1 MKKVYV
7 SILAAVIP
15 AMSFAQ
21 SAIDVSAI
29 DAYTLGHSELRG
41 TARFMSMGGA
51 FTALGGDLST
61 LNQNPAGIGVYRSSE
76 VGATL
81 DINFQ
86 STKTD
91 PSFAGFPFKESQ
103 TKAYCNNFGYVGT
116 AYLGG
121 SMPTFSWG
129 VTYNRTA
136 SFDRIYSGY
145 NPSTN
150 VSLSDYI
157 ASFTTNAGVNFKD
170 MDFGSG
176 ENGYN
181 PYLDSDPSIDWLSIL
196 AYSSWMINPTGNNT
210 YQGLSG
216 NGTVGDAMFNV
227 RERGN
232 IDEYNISFG
241 GNIEN
246 IVNWGISF
254 GITDLD
260 YTRLTYYSESM
271 ENALIPNA
279 SNGQTRGD
287 AGFELTNYKHISG
300 SGWNIKAGVIIKPI
314 NEFRIG
320 LAVHTPTWYRLDQ
333 SFDANVNYSYYNP
346 ALAEDRSNPL
356 TGNEYTEN
364 GFYPWRLNA
373 PWKLMVGAAGVIG
386 SQAIVSL
393 DYEYDA
399 YGSMKVKR
407 PYLDYY
413 GYISSF
419 ESDEYANEDISNYYK
434 GSSIIRLGIEY
445 RVTPQFSL
453 RAGYNYQTSNTK
465 NDAYENKME
474 IYTNGTDPSY
484 TFDKDI
490 YSVSF
495 GLGYKYKSWYIDA
508 AYVYRHRES
517 KFSAFTSYDTFKSPS
532 WKVQDS
538 NSSIILST
546 GFKF

>member
-1 MKKVYV
+1 MKKIYV
-7 SILAAVIP
+7 SILAAALP
-15 AMSFAQ
+15 AIGFAQ
-21 SAIDVSAI
+21 SAI

-86 STKTD
+86 STKTTPAIPD
-91 PSFAGFPFKESQ
+91 FRSKESQ

-116 AYLGG
+116 AYLDGA
-121 SMPTFSWG
+121 MPTFSWG

-145 NPSTN
+145 NPSTDI
-150 VSLSDYI
+150 SLSDYI
-157 ASFTTNAGVNFKD
+157 AAYTTNDGVNYKD
-170 MDFGSG
+170 MDFGT
-176 ENGYN
+176 GYN

-196 AYSSWMINPTGNNT
+196 AYSSWMINPTGPNS

-216 NGTVGDAMFNV
+216 NGTVGDALFNV
-227 RERGN
+227 RERGY
-232 IDEYNISFG
+232 IDEYNITFG

-246 IVNWGISF
+246 IVNWGLSF
-254 GITDLD
+254 GITDLN
-260 YTRLTYYSESM
+260 YTRLAYYSESM
-271 ENALIPNA
+271 ADALIPNA
-279 SNGQTRGD
+279 TPNNTRGS
-287 AGFELTNYKHISG
+287 AEFHLTNYKNISG

-320 LAVHTPTWYRLDQ
+320 FAVHTPTWYRLDQ
-333 SFDANVNYSYYNP
+333 SYDATVDYYYKNP
-346 ALAEDRSNPL
+346 GLTSDDNPL
-356 TGNEYTEN
+356 KGQESTDN
-364 GFYPWRLNA
+364 GFFPWRLNA

-386 SQAIVSL
+386 SQAIISL
-393 DYEYDA
+393 DYQYDA
-399 YGSMKVKR
+399 YGSMKVKK
-407 PYLDYY
+407 PYFDNY
-413 GYISSF
+413 GYVSSF
-419 ESDEYANEDISNYYK
+419 ESADYINGDISNYFK
-434 GSSIIRLGIEY
+434 GSSTIRLGVEY

-453 RAGYNYQTSNTK
+453 RAGYNYQTTNVK
-465 NDAYENKME
+465 DDAYENKVE
-474 IYTNGTDPSY
+474 IFTAGTDPSY

-517 KFSAFTSYDTFKSPS
+517 KYSAFTSYGSYKSPS
-532 WKVQDS
+532 WKVEDS

>member
-7 SILAAVIP
+7 SILAAAIP
-15 AMSFAQ
+15 AIGLAQ
-21 SAIDVSAI
+21 SAV
-29 DAYTLGHSELRG
+29 DAYTLGTNEIRG

-51 FTALGGDLST
+51 FTALGGDLSS

-91 PSFAGFPFKESQ
+91 PAFDGFRSKESQ

-121 SMPTFSWG
+121 AMPTFSWG

-136 SFDRIYSGY
+136 SFDRLYSGY
-145 NPSTN
+145 NPSTD

-157 ASFTTNAGVNFKD
+157 AAYTTNDGVKYTD
-170 MDFGSG
+170 MDFASD
-176 ENGYN
+176 YN
-181 PYLDSDPSIDWLSIL
+181 PYLDSGIDWLSTL
-196 AYSSWMINPTGNNT
+196 AYNSWMINPTGLT
-210 YQGLSG
+210 SYQGLSG
-216 NGTVGDAMFNV
+216 NGTVGDALFNV
-227 RERGN
+227 RERGY

-241 GNIEN
+241 GNVEN

-279 SNGQTRGD
+279 TAEQPRGN
-287 AGFELTNYKHISG
+287 AGFDMSNYKHISG
-300 SGWNIKAGVIIKPI
+300 SGWNIKAGVIVKPI

-320 LAVHTPTWYRLDQ
+320 FAVHTPTWYRLDQ
-333 SFDANVNYSYYNP
+333 SYEASVDYSYLNP
-346 ALAEDRSNPL
+346 ALAEDRNNPL
-356 TGNEYTEN
+356 SGSENTEN
-364 GFYPWRLNA
+364 AFRPWRLNS
-373 PWKLMVGAAGVIG
+373 PWKLMFGAAAVIG
-386 SQAIVSL
+386 SQAIVSI

-399 YGSMKVKR
+399 YGSMKTKTPR
-407 PYLDYY
+407 FDSY

-419 ESDEYANEDISNYYK
+419 ESNDYLNDDISNYFK
-434 GSSIIRLGIEY
+434 GSSMIRLGVEY

-453 RAGYNYQTSNTK
+453 RAGYNYRTTNVK
-465 NDAYENKME
+465 NDAYDNNIE
-474 IYTNGTDPSY
+474 IFTSGTDPSY
-484 TFDKDI
+484 TFDKDMYAI
-490 YSVSF
+490 SF

-517 KFSAFTSYDTFKSPS
+517 KFSAFTSYGEFNAPS
-532 WKVQDS
+532 WKVQDN
-538 NSSIILST
+538 NSSLVLST

>member
-7 SILAAVIP
+7 SILAAAIP
-15 AMSFAQ
+15 AIGLAQ
-21 SAIDVSAI
+21 SAV
-29 DAYTLGHSELRG
+29 DAYTLGTSEMRG

-51 FTALGGDLST
+51 FTALGGDLSS

-91 PSFAGFPFKESQ
+91 PAFNGFRSKESQ

-121 SMPTFSWG
+121 AMPTFSWG

-136 SFDRIYSGY
+136 SFDRLYSGY
-145 NPSTN
+145 NPSTD

-157 ASFTTNAGVNFKD
+157 AAYTTNDGVKYTD
-170 MDFGSG
+170 MDFAT
-176 ENGYN
+176 GYN
-181 PYLDSDPSIDWLSIL
+181 PYLDSGIDWLSTL
-196 AYSSWMINPTGNNT
+196 AYNSWMINPTGLT
-210 YQGLSG
+210 SYQGLSG
-216 NGTVGDAMFNV
+216 NGTVGDALFNV
-227 RERGN
+227 RERGYV
-232 IDEYNISFG
+232 DEYNISFG
-241 GNIEN
+241 GNVEN

-271 ENALIPNA
+271 EDALIPNGTA
-279 SNGQTRGD
+279 EQPRGN
-287 AGFELTNYKHISG
+287 AGFAMSNYKHISG
-300 SGWNIKAGVIIKPI
+300 SGWNIKAGVIVKPI

-320 LAVHTPTWYRLDQ
+320 FAVHTPTWYRLDQ
-333 SFDANVNYSYYNP
+333 SYEASVDYSYLNP
-346 ALAEDRSNPL
+346 ALAEDRTNPL
-356 TGNEYTEN
+356 AGSENTEN
-364 GFYPWRLNA
+364 AFRPWRLNS
-373 PWKLMVGAAGVIG
+373 PWKLMVGAAAVIG

-399 YGSMKVKR
+399 YGSMKTKTPR
-407 PYLDYY
+407 FDSY

-419 ESDEYANEDISNYYK
+419 ESNDYLNDDISNYFK
-434 GSSIIRLGIEY
+434 GSSMIRLGVEY

-453 RAGYNYQTSNTK
+453 RAGYNYQNTNVK
-465 NDAYENKME
+465 NDAYENNIE
-474 IYTNGTDPSY
+474 IFTSGTDPSY
-484 TFDKDI
+484 TFDKDM

-517 KFSAFTSYDTFKSPS
+517 KFSAFTSYGNFNAPS
-532 WKVQDS
+532 WKVQDN
-538 NSSIILST
+538 NSSLVLST